1 MKWLADFGDWV
12 DQRLPIYQAWDKHM
26 GKYYAPKNFNLWYFF
41 GVFSLLVLVNQL
53 LTGIW
58 LVMSFNPSAEGAFAS
73 VEYIMRD
80 VEWGW
85 LIRYLHSTGAS
96 AFFVVVYLHMFRGL
110 MYGSYK
116 PPRELVWIF
125 GMCIYLVLMAEAFMG
140 YVLPWGQMS
149 YWGAQVIVSLFG
161 AIPGIGDSLVEW
173 IRGDYLISGIT
184 LTRFFSLH
192 VIALPLVLVL
202 LVVLHILA
210 LHEVGSNNP
219 DGIEIKK
226 NKDENGIPKDGIAFH
241 PYYSVHDLVGI
252 AVFLFIF
259 ATVVFFFPEMGGFF
273 LEYAN
278 FEEANPLKTPP
289 HIAPVWYFTPFYA
302 ILRAVTMD
310 IGPLTA
316 KFLGLVAMGA
326 AIAVLFVLP
335 WLDKSPVRSIRYKG
349 WLPKGL
355 LLLFAAV
362 FIILGYLGV
371 KSPTPDRNFLS
382 QLATL
387 FYFAFFLTMPVWT
400 NPKSRKGIG
409 SWVVSIGFGVL
420 FLWMAFANFTFG
432 NEDPEKNGFVNT
444 FVGISAL
451 LLAAFFAALPW
462 ITSRDEVYPEP
473 ERVTSPS
480 GGKTFGI
487 LFIGIVVVALLT
499 FIPIKAVGAESS
511 VELDHIKIDLQ
522 DKPSLQRGAKYFV
535 NYCMGCHSA
544 NYSRWERVS
553 TDLDIPKELMMEN
566 LILGND
572 KIGNLME
579 ISMRPDDSKVWF
591 GAAPP
596 DLTLVARSRSP
607 EWLYTY
613 LRSFYK
619 DDSRATGVNN
629 LVFPSVAMPHVL
641 MELQGLPECAPGP
654 KRDHGKIVRDE
665 LGNPIMDANCGSL
678 KVGSVKGSMNP
689 EEFDQAMYDLVNFME
704 YIAEP
709 MAEDRKR
716 IGFYVLAFIFVFFI
730 FAWLLNREYWKD
742 IHH

>member
-1 MKWLADFGDWV
+1 MNWLTALGDWV
-12 DQRLPIYQAWDKHM
+12 DQRLPIYRAWDTHM

-41 GVFSLLVLVNQL
+41 GVLSMLVLVNQL

-58 LVMSFNPSAEGAFAS
+58 LVMSYNPSAEGAFAS

-80 VEWGW
+80 VDMGW
-85 LIRYLHSTGAS
+85 IIRYLHSTGAS

-161 AIPGIGDSLVEW
+161 AIPAIGEDLVQW

-226 NKDENGIPKDGIAFH
+226 NKDANGVPLDGVAFH
-241 PYYSVHDLVGI
+241 PYYTVHDLVGV
-252 AVFLFIF
+252 AVFLFAF
-259 ATVVFFFPEMGGFF
+259 CVVVFFFPEMGGFF

-278 FEEANPLKTPP
+278 FEEANPLKTPE

-302 ILRAVTMD
+302 VLRAVTID

-335 WLDKSPVRSIRYKG
+335 WLDKSPVKSIRYKG
-349 WLPKGL
+349 ALPKL
-355 LLLFAAV
+355 LLLVFAAI

-371 KSPTPDRNFLS
+371 KSPTPGRNFLA
-382 QLATL
+382 QVATL
-387 FYFAFFLTMPVWT
+387 FYFAFFVTMPIWT
-400 NPKSRKGIG
+400 NPTTRKTMA
-409 SWVVSIGFGVL
+409 SWIVSGVFGVL
-420 FLWMAFANFTFG
+420 FLWMALVNWKASL
-432 NEDPEKNGFVNT
+432 FVCVLSLV
-444 FVGISAL
+444 F
-451 LLAAFFAALPW
+451 AAFFAALPW
-462 ITSRDEVYPEP
+462 LTNRDVVHPEP
-473 ERVTSPS
+473 SRVTSPS
-480 GGKTFGI
+480 GSKSFIVLVGGIIAVLLMTF
-487 LFIGIVVVALLT
+487 V
-499 FIPIKAVGAESS
+499 PIKAVGAESS
-511 VELDHIKIDLQ
+511 VELDYINIDLN

-544 NYSRWERVS
+544 NFSRWERVA
-553 TDLDIPKELMMEN
+553 TDLGIPNELMTEH
-566 LILGND
+566 LVLGDD
-572 KIGNLME
+572 KIGDLME
-579 ISMRPDDSKVWF
+579 IAMKPDDSKVWF
-591 GAAPP
+591 GATPP
-596 DLTLVARSRSP
+596 DLTLVARARSP

-619 DDSRATGVNN
+619 DDGRPTGVNN
-629 LVFPSVAMPHVL
+629 KIFPNVGMPHVL

-654 KRDHGKIVRDE
+654 KRDHGKVVRDE
-665 LGNPIMDANCGSL
+665 LGNPIMDADCGSL
-678 KVGSVKGSMNP
+678 KVDKVKGSMSG
-689 EEFDQAMYDLVNFME
+689 EEYDQAVYDLVNFME

-709 MAEDRKR
+709 MAETRKR
-716 IGFYVLAFIFVFFI
+716 IGFYVLAFILVFFI